1 MKKYYVNYEEVSEED
16 FYKQLED
23 CVNEYADKDYD
34 GLIDEAYEPFKVV
47 GITLYASTILKKC
60 DPVVY
65 RCCVDSYA
73 SSIMDEAKCEL
84 EKHGYYE
91 ISIERFEIE
100 EEEEEEE

>member
-16 FYKQLED
+16 FYKQLEG

-34 GLIDEAYEPFKVV
+34 GLIDKAYEPFKVV

-60 DPVVY
+60 DPIVY
-65 RCCVDSYA
+65 RCYIDSYS

-84 EKHGYYE
+84 EKHGYYK
-91 ISIERFEIE
+91 INGDTFEIE
-100 EEEEEEE
+100 EEE

>member
-1 MKKYYVNYEEVSEED
+1 MKKYYVNYDEVSEEE
-16 FYKQLED
+16 FYEQLEG
-23 CVNEYADKDYD
+23 CVNEYASKEYD

-84 EKHGYYE
+84 EKHGCYE

-100 EEEEEEE
+100 EEEE

>member
-1 MKKYYVNYEEVSEED
+1 MKKYYVNYDEVSEEE
-16 FYKQLED
+16 FYEQLED
-23 CVNEYADKDYD
+23 CVNEYASENYD
-34 GLIDEAYEPFKVV
+34 DLIDEAYEPYQIEGTTFN
-47 GITLYASTILKKC
+47 ASNILKKF
-60 DPVVY
+60 DPVGY

-100 EEEEEEE
+100 EEEEEE

>member
-1 MKKYYVNYEEVSEED
+1 MEKYYVNYEEVSEEE
-16 FYKQLED
+16 FYEQLEG
-23 CVNEYADKDYD
+23 CVNEYASKDYD

>member
-16 FYKQLED
+16 FYKQLEG
-23 CVNEYADKDYD
+23 CVNEYASKNYEA
-34 GLIDEAYEPFKVV
+34 LIDEAYKPFKIV
-47 GITLYASTILKKC
+47 GITLFASMILKKC

-65 RCCVDSYA
+65 SYCVDSYA

-100 EEEEEEE
+100 EEED

>member
-1 MKKYYVNYEEVSEED
+1 MKKYYVNYDEVSEEE
-16 FYKQLED
+16 FYEQLEG
-23 CVNEYADKDYD
+23 CVNEYASENYD
-34 GLIDEAYEPFKVV
+34 DLIDESYEPYQIEGTTFN
-47 GITLYASTILKKC
+47 ASMILKKC

>member
-1 MKKYYVNYEEVSEED
+1 MKKYYVNYDEVSEEE
-16 FYKQLED
+16 FYEQLEG
-23 CVNEYADKDYD
+23 CVNEYASKDYD
-34 GLIDEAYEPFKVV
+34 GLIDEAYEPYQIEGTTFN
-47 GITLYASTILKKC
+47 ASRILKKC

-73 SSIMDEAKCEL
+73 SSILDEAKCEL
-84 EKHGYYE
+84 EKHGCYE